1 MRRGTAIPERLQ
13 VRPRDDS
20 DQLAHP
26 RSLIRIFTGHSVGS
40 QGSKA
45 FSGGRRKL
53 RSAYA
58 DAQADLSSLDA
69 HAIVQGRL
77 YPGSNGTTVTSIEE
91 MRTTVIVLLF

>member
-45 FSGGRRKL
+45 SSSGRRKL
-53 RSAYA
+53 RCA
-58 DAQADLSSLDA
+58 DAQADLSSLEA
-69 HAIVQGRL
+69 HTIMQERV
-77 YPGSNGTTVTSIEE
+77 YPGSNGTFVTSIKE
-91 MRTTVIVLLF
+91 MRTTVMF